1 MVLPVSE
8 PGHWLGRVDRWSKA
22 HGWASDALTGFA
34 LAAVLGVL
42 SISGAQGMRWS
53 TAWAVILV
61 TSFAVLQLSV
71 VFRRFAPAVA
81 YASASLA
88 MLVIVL
94 APDGRVVDQVA
105 GGPTHVPALF
115 LPSSLVF
122 LLVLYGVAARVDVA
136 GSRVV
141 LAVALVGVAIATGST
156 ADALRQFTAG
166 GWLVTFYVGVGLAL
180 SVLMAWNL
188 GRLAA
193 VRRARALIERAESAR
208 VAVLEERARIARETH
223 DIVAHSLA
231 VIVRQAEGGAFVAE
245 QDPARAVQTLQTI
258 AEAGRVALTDMRG
271 VLGVLREQE
280 RGPSSRPTLADLA
293 PLVAGVREAG
303 VHAELTESGVPFT
316 LGATTEL
323 AVYRLVQEGLTNAV
337 KHAGP
342 RARVAVVL
350 SWQPEAL
357 IVAVV
362 DDGGEVP
369 VPMPMPVPGTG
380 AGLQGMR
387 ERVAAVGGT
396 FSVAPGDRGF
406 QVRARFPRVTQSSG
420 GSG

>member
-1 MVLPVSE
+1 MILPVSE
-8 PGHWLGRVDRWSKA
+8 PGHWLGRVDRWSKT
-22 HGWASDALTGFA
+22 HRWASDALTGFA

-42 SISGAQGMRWS
+42 SISGAQGIRWS
-53 TAWAVILV
+53 TAWAVILIA
-61 TSFAVLQLSV
+61 SFAVLQLSV
-71 VFRRFAPAVA
+71 VFRRFAPPLA
-81 YASASLA
+81 YASACLA

-94 APDGRVVDQVA
+94 APDGHVVAQVA
-105 GGPTHVPALF
+105 GGPTHVPPLF

-122 LLVLYGVAARVDVA
+122 LLVLSAVAARVDVA

-156 ADALRQFTAG
+156 ADALSQFTAD
-166 GWLVTFYVGVGLAL
+166 GWLITFYVGVGLAL
-180 SVLMAWNL
+180 CVLMAWNL

-193 VRRARALIERAESAR
+193 LRRARALIERDESAR
-208 VAVLEERARIARETH
+208 VAALEERARIARETH

-245 QDPARAVQTLQTI
+245 RDPTRAVQTLQTI
-258 AEAGRVALTDMRG
+258 AEVGRIALADMRG

-280 RGPSSRPTLADLA
+280 HGPSWRPTTADLA
-293 PLVAGVREAG
+293 PLVAGVRKAG
-303 VHAELTESGVPFT
+303 VHAELTESGVPFA

-342 RARVAVVL
+342 RARVAAVL

-362 DDGGEVP
+362 DEGGEIS
-369 VPMPMPVPGTG
+369 MPMPGTG

-396 FSVAPGDRGF
+396 FSVASGDSGF
-406 QVRARFPRVTQSSG
+406 QIRACFPRVTQSSAG
-420 GSG
+420 PG